1 MQLNFHASIMPH
13 LLSFCPRAFSFGTFL
28 TKSLIM
34 VKIYGI
40 KNCDTMKKAFAWCAA
55 NSISY
60 EFHDY
65 KKLGVPREKLVLWC
79 RTLGWQTLI
88 NNKGTT
94 WRNLTPEQQ
103 AITTQGQAVALM
115 LENPSVI
122 RRPLVE
128 NDAGQLLV
136 GFDPT
141 LFDSF
146 VR

>member
-1 MQLNFHASIMPH
+1 
-13 LLSFCPRAFSFGTFL
+13 
-28 TKSLIM
+28 M
-34 VKIYGI
+34 VRIYGI
-40 KNCDTMKKAFAWCAA
+40 KNCDTMKKAFAWCAD
-55 NSISY
+55 NNIGY

-65 KKLGVPREKLVLWC
+65 KKLGVPREKLVQWC
-79 RTLGWQTLI
+79 RTLGWQTLV
-88 NNKGTT
+88 NTKGAT
-94 WRNLTPEQQ
+94 WRKLTPEQQ
-103 AITTQGQAVALM
+103 AITTQGQAVTLM

>member
-1 MQLNFHASIMPH
+1 MPQCLGRVCYHSHPSIVIA
-13 LLSFCPRAFSFGTFL
+13 LLL
-28 TKSLIM
+28 KKSM

-55 NSISY
+55 NHVSY

-65 KKLGVPREKLVLWC
+65 KKLGVPRDKLVLWC
-79 RTLGWQTLI
+79 RTLGWQTLM
-88 NNKGTT
+88 NTKGAT
-94 WRNLTPEQQ
+94 WKKFTPEQQ
-103 AITTQGQAVALM
+103 AVTTQSQAVALM
-115 LENPSVI
+115 LEFPSVI
-122 RRPLVE
+122 RRPVTE
-128 NDAGQLLV
+128 NDAGQILV

>member
-1 MQLNFHASIMPH
+1 
-13 LLSFCPRAFSFGTFL
+13 
-28 TKSLIM
+28 M
-34 VKIYGI
+34 VKLYGI
-40 KNCDTMKKAFAWCAA
+40 KNCDTMKKAFAWCEA
-55 NSISY
+55 NSVGY

-79 RTLGWQTLI
+79 RALGWQTLI

-94 WRNLTPEQQ
+94 WRKLSPEQQ
-103 AITTQGQAVALM
+103 AITTQGQAVTLM